1 MNIKNYTIFNEK
13 SKQDFTN
20 INDTD
25 DAVEF
30 LKKPEN
36 FRSFSDGL
44 VELLIRKGYSE
55 SSDNK
60 YKMIDYLYNKLK
72 DIGSTT
78 TYATVASWFS
88 GTHQP
93 KIESGYRKQIYEICF
108 SMHLSLN
115 ETKWF
120 FQHVYY
126 DRAFN
131 CHTIEESVFYYAI
144 KNNIP
149 YSEACY
155 IIDMVTKA
163 SVPDSSTVSTSNY
176 TQFIRQKLSDLH
188 STDELI
194 HFLIQHKRNFEQ
206 WNQSASQ
213 ELQQMLLKLIPTPEG
228 KKEIDNIK
236 RTINRKNT
244 VLNVIPKLSE
254 QTGWGLIMQE
264 FFSSITDI
272 EDLNYINGKNIC
284 SYTFVLERILYTST
298 GLSKK
303 QSNLPYAVYNN
314 FPSKKTMSD
323 VLSQS
328 KMEHSK
334 SYDSIRK
341 MLLLLYFYIFWI
353 QIELGYVSN
362 SIISTNNTD
371 KMNPLY
377 EIFID
382 ETNAILYKCGY
393 EELYAGNP
401 YDWLFLCSA
410 QNKQPLE
417 YLRSCFLALLPDI
430 DE

>member
-25 DAVEF
+25 DPVEF

-144 KNNIP
+144 KNNIT

-244 VLNVIPKLSE
+244 VLNVIPKLSK

-264 FFSSITDI
+264 FFSRIMSI

-284 SYTFVLERILYTST
+284 SESM
-298 GLSKK
+298 K
-303 QSNLPYAVYNN
+303 
-314 FPSKKTMSD
+314 
-323 VLSQS
+323 
-328 KMEHSK
+328 
-334 SYDSIRK
+334 
-341 MLLLLYFYIFWI
+341 
-353 QIELGYVSN
+353 
-362 SIISTNNTD
+362 
-371 KMNPLY
+371 
-377 EIFID
+377 
-382 ETNAILYKCGY
+382 
-393 EELYAGNP
+393 
-401 YDWLFLCSA
+401 LFL
-410 QNKQPLE
+410 
-417 YLRSCFLALLPDI
+417 
-430 DE
+430 